1 MAEEIAPQDLVR
13 DGYDQVADEYLS
25 TRSETPESSALFQVF
40 TSRLSQ
46 GASVLDAGCGAGI
59 PIARMLSKSFD
70 VTGVDISQEQ
80 INRARKLVP
89 EATFLCQDMVGL
101 TFPENTFDGICS
113 YYAIIHVPREKH
125 PALLESFH
133 AMLKPDGSVLLCM
146 GAGDLPG
153 NVNEDWLGAPMY
165 WSHYGAETNLK
176 MIQECGFTVLS
187 SELVSDNFT
196 KPPATH
202 LFVLAEKR

>member
-1 MAEEIAPQDLVR
+1 VTEEIAPQDLVR
-13 DGYDQVADEYLS
+13 DGYDHVADEYFS
-25 TRSETPESSALFQVF
+25 TRSETPESSALFQEF
-40 TSRLSQ
+40 IGRLPP
-46 GASVLDAGCGAGI
+46 GASVLDAGCGAGT

-80 INRARKLVP
+80 INRARQLVP
-89 EATFLCQDMVGL
+89 EATFLCQDMVDL
-101 TFPENTFDGICS
+101 TFPDSPFDGICS
-113 YYAIIHVPREKH
+113 YYAIIHIPREEH
-125 PALLESFH
+125 PALLRSFH
-133 AMLKPDGSVLLCM
+133 AMLKPGGFVLLCM

-153 NVNEDWLGAPMY
+153 SVNEDWLGAPMY